1 MIDQER
7 LARLKK
13 RFEFDRWPVSE
24 DSPPGESPSEI
35 DIENL
40 IPGWTLASSEA
51 GDTEGLPP
59 GVRLLRRS
67 LWQAKEGDRDRVLAL
82 DIYECGS
89 ESAAKEFLLEQ
100 LDQFESPLMERL
112 EGAELVGDVAFSHPG
127 RYVAL
132 FARGRRVVVLKNAGS
147 EPVPTLEIA
156 RQVDAYLDRGGPSR

>member
-13 RFEFDRWPVSE
+13 RFGFDQWSVDK
-24 DSPPGESPSEI
+24 DSPTNEGSADI
-35 DIENL
+35 DVEGL
-40 IPGWTLASSEA
+40 IPGWELAGA
-51 GDTEGLPP
+51 DPDDTEGLPP
-59 GVRLLRRS
+59 SVRS
-67 LWQAKEGDRDRVLAL
+67 LWQEEKGDRDRVLAL
-82 DIYECGS
+82 DLYECGS
-89 ESAAKEFLLEQ
+89 ESAAREFLLEQ

-132 FARGRRVVVLKNAGS
+132 FAHGRRVIVLKNAGS

-156 RQVDAYLDRGGPSR
+156 RQIDAFLGRGDPSR